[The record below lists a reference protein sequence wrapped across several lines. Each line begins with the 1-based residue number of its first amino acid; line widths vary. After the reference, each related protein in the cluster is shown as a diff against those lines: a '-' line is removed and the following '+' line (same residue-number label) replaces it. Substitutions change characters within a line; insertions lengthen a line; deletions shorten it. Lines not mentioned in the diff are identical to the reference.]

1 MGQIKNIKLHI
12 VTDIKKM
19 MNVSGKRQRKQRKGR
34 KVEHDYLLTLK
45 KTWVHDKVLPSM
57 YSSLVDTYND
67 NLQVEQKVIKVEP
80 VSCSVADVKVENQT
94 FLPLSTFMEEQTL
107 TKDVAGVVDE
117 DIS

>member
-45 KTWVHDKVLPSM
+45 KTWVHDAVLPSM
-57 YSSLVDTYND
+57 YSSLVDAYND
-67 NLQVEQKVIKVEP
+67 NLQVKQEVIKVEP
-80 VSCSVADVKVENQT
+80 VSCSVADVKVENQL
-94 FLPLSTFMEEQTL
+94 FLPLSSICSETSATFQ
-107 TKDVAGVVDE
+107 
-117 DIS
+117 